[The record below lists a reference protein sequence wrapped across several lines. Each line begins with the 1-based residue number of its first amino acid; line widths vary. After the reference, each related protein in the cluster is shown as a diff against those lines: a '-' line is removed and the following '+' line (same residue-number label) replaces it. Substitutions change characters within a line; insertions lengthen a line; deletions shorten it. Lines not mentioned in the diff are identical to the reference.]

1 MYVTSQPGRITAAR
15 TYNIPSKD
23 QLRIGGDGIECR
35 VRIGGDGIILMAAGK
50 EDIALGYEAENGE
63 TFDFSGEAVFYNN
76 AANGIPI
83 SVITMDFM

>member
-23 QLRIGGDGIECR
+23 ELRIGGDGIECR

-76 AANGIPI
+76 AANEIPI